1 MGRFVA
7 GVAAVAGVYLIVQMW
22 PDVTRYLRMRSM

>member
-7 GVAAVAGVYLIVQMW
+7 GIAVIAGVYLLVQMW
-22 PDVTRYLRMRSM
+22 PDVTRYMKMRAM